1 MENIDKINR
10 KILNILQEDCSITN
24 NELAKRVGLAPAT
37 TLERVRKLENRGI
50 LTHYVAQ
57 IEPKSVDKDTLAF
70 VELSLTQH
78 TTEHVKTF
86 NKEIKELEEVEDC
99 YRISGDRDY
108 LLKVRVK
115 DIKDFDRFSFEKLS
129 KIPGIERCSTK
140 FVLKQV
146 VNKTKITLPEE
157 DLTEKR

>member
-86 NKEIKELEEVEDC
+86 NKEIK
-99 YRISGDRDY
+99 
-108 LLKVRVK
+108 
-115 DIKDFDRFSFEKLS
+115 DFDRFSFEKLS

>member
-1 MENIDKINR
+1 LENLDKINR
-10 KILNILQEDCSITN
+10 KILNILQDDCSITN

-50 LTHYVAQ
+50 LLNYVAQ
-57 IEPKSVDKDTLAF
+57 INPKSVDRDTLAF

-78 TTEHVKTF
+78 TTENVAQF
-86 NKEIKELEEVEDC
+86 NKAIQLLDEVEDC

-115 DIKDFDRFSFEKLS
+115 DIQDFDRFSFEKLS
-129 KIPGIERCSTK
+129 TIPGIERASTK
-140 FVLKQV
+140 FVLKQIT
-146 VNKTKITLPEE
+146 NKTKITLNE
-157 DLTEKR
+157 DVAK

>member
-1 MENIDKINR
+1 MENLDKINR
-10 KILNILQEDCSITN
+10 KILNILQDDCSITN

-37 TLERVRKLENRGI
+37 TLERVRKLEGRGI
-50 LTHYVAQ
+50 LVKYVAQ
-57 IEPKSVDKDTLAF
+57 INPKSVDKDTVAF

-78 TTEHVKTF
+78 TSENVDSF
-86 NKEIKELEEVEDC
+86 NKRIIELDEVEDC

-115 DIKDFDRFSFEKLS
+115 DIKDFDRFSFEVLS

-140 FVLKQV
+140 FVLKPIM
-146 VNKTKITLPEE
+146 NKTKITLPEE
-157 DLTEKR
+157 V